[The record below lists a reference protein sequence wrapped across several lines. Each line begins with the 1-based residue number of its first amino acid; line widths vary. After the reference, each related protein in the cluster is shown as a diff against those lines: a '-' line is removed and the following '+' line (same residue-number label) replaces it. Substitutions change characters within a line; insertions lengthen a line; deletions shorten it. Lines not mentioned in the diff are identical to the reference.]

1 MKTQISKQHANVVAV
16 QFQTTF
22 HKEARMKQHS
32 ILSRLWF
39 VAALVLC
46 FSICGVARADNTV
59 PFYTGSWGAYGPGDS
74 WNPGDTTVVG
84 EMQYISTT
92 LNFVFDF
99 SAPISNFQKTG
110 DCSVSCYFT
119 GNINS
124 GTVSFDGHDNFEQHP
139 PYDFT
144 GSILSGGTFSAWETC
159 DPINC
164 DWQSTVTF
172 DFRSQAS
179 DGWLSTGDLQFISG
193 CADSQNDCEWNGTLS
208 QHTFAP
214 EPGSLILFG
223 SGIAGLTG
231 VLRRR
236 LIR

>member
-22 HKEARMKQHS
+22 HKEARMKKHS
-32 ILSRLWF
+32 TLSRLWF

-46 FSICGVARADNTV
+46 CSICGVARADNTV
-59 PFYTGSWGAYGPGDS
+59 PFYTGSWGTYGFGDS

-84 EMQYISTT
+84 DLEFFSPT

-99 SAPISNFQKTG
+99 SAPITNLLEAG
-110 DCSVSCYFT
+110 NCGVSCFFT

-124 GTVSFDGHDNFEQHP
+124 GTVSFDGHDNSLHQP

-144 GSILSGGTFSAWETC
+144 GSILSGGTFGAWETC
-159 DPINC
+159 DQISC
-164 DWQSTVTF
+164 EWQANVTF
-172 DFRSQAS
+172 DFRSQSS
-179 DGWLSTGDLQFISG
+179 DGWLSTGNLQFIGG
-193 CADSQNDCEWNGTLS
+193 CADGVCEENGTLS